1 MSAGEVAI
9 AIDENRC
16 VGIGVCLDAEPDA
29 VVMDDDA
36 VSRPVEGV
44 RLPRERAQTLCDLC
58 PSGAISI
65 RAGPLSDSLDID
77 G

>member
-1 MSAGEVAI
+1 MSDGDEVAI
-9 AIDENRC
+9 AIDEDRC
-16 VGIGVCLDAEPDA
+16 VGIGVCLDEEPDA

-44 RLPRERAQTLCDLC
+44 RLPRERAQRLCDLC

-65 RAGPLSDSLDID
+65 RADPAD
-77 G
+77 